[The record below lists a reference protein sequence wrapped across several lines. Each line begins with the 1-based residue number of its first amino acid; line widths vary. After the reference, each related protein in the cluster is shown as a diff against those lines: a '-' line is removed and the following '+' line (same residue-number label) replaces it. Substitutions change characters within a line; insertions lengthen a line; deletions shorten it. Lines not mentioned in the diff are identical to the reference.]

1 MGGVSEE
8 SKERSPRCGREGR
21 RPANKPV
28 VKVSGLELQL
38 SPEDS
43 ARRCKSKGRGSVYN
57 PVFGISC
64 HYCRFCL

>member
-1 MGGVSEE
+1 VGGVSEE
-8 SKERSPRCGREGR
+8 SEEKGR
-21 RPANKPV
+21 RPL

-43 ARRCKSKGRGSVYN
+43 ARRCRSKGRGNVYN

-64 HYCRFCL
+64 HFCRFCL

>member
-1 MGGVSEE
+1 VGGVSEE
-8 SKERSPRCGREGR
+8 SEERYPRYGREGR

-28 VKVSGLELQL
+28 VKVSGLELQ
-38 SPEDS
+38 PEDS